1 MNFNGRFWNKPGHLG
16 MTRQQLKDALQA
28 LPTPEAGDAGKAVLV
43 NADADGYELGTV
55 GGGGGESYDMVIE
68 CAKLPTAA
76 AASDYTISSG
86 SVADVMTKIQNGG
99 TPKVYIHAKEDL
111 SGGGGGIF
119 HVGVSA
125 DFIEWGSEHELAVTY
140 GYFTKTYIYII
151 ELYWYDGSLSVTKKK
166 VQTSNL

>member
-1 MNFNGRFWNKPGHLG
+1 MNINGKFWHKPGHLG
-16 MTRQQLKDALQA
+16 MTTDEVKKALKA

-43 NADADGYELGTV
+43 NADADGYELGTP

-68 CAKLPTAA
+68 CAKLPAVAT
-76 AASDYTISSG
+76 ASDYTISSG
-86 SVADVMTKIQNGG
+86 SVTDVMTKIQNGG

-111 SGGGGGIF
+111 SGDGGGIF

-125 DFIEWGSEHELAVTY
+125 DYIERGSEHELAVIF
-140 GYFTKTYIYII
+140 GYFTKPTIYII

-166 VQTSNL
+166 VTTTNV